1 MFGLGG
7 RFVGGGGVL
16 KIDYE
21 VEKFVEKF
29 ALRIFLFVCKKV
41 CMNFSLIF
49 ERKTEFGRV

>member
-29 ALRIFLFVCKKV
+29 ALRIFLFVC
-41 CMNFSLIF
+41 
-49 ERKTEFGRV
+49 